1 MQQQPGGTLVP
12 MECTFHPQTETL
24 LKCSKC
30 DRPICGKCAITTPVG
45 ARCPEC
51 ARVQRLPTYSLPAPQ
66 LGMSVAVALG
76 VGVGSGV
83 FLGLLEQLIPGG
95 FFGAIFVALGYVGA
109 GYVIGESISRA
120 SNRKRATPL
129 QLLAVCSYG
138 LSIITFSLVADGLVI
153 GLYSLVGLVV
163 GAAMAVNPF
172 R

>member
-1 MQQQPGGTLVP
+1 
-12 MECTFHPQTETL
+12 
-24 LKCSKC
+24 
-30 DRPICGKCAITTPVG
+30 
-45 ARCPEC
+45 
-51 ARVQRLPTYSLPAPQ
+51 
-66 LGMSVAVALG
+66 MSVAVALG

-83 FLGLLEQLIPGG
+83 FLGLLEGLFPAGR
-95 FFGAIFVALGYVGA
+95 FGSIFVALAYVGA
-109 GYVIGESISRA
+109 GYVIGEAISRA

>member
-1 MQQQPGGTLVP
+1 

-24 LKCSKC
+24 LRCSKC
-30 DRPICGKCAITTPVG
+30 DRPICGKCAVTTPVG

-51 ARVQRLPTYSLPAPQ
+51 ANVQRLPTYSLPAPQ
-66 LGMSVAVALG
+66 LGVSVAVALAVGIGTG
-76 VGVGSGV
+76 VA
-83 FLGLLEQLIPGG
+83 LGLLIAVLPTGG
-95 FFGAIFVALGYVGA
+95 LFGALFVAVGYVGA
-109 GYVIGESISRA
+109 GYVIGEAISRA

-129 QLLAVCSYG
+129 QALAMCSYG
-138 LSIITFSLVADGLVI
+138 LSIITFSLVAGGLVI